1 MMKPSRLRRGSAAL
15 LLSAMIACDR
25 ILPER
30 QDLSLPTPE
39 EATAVYARHGV
50 QADVALS
57 GNVVELRVS
66 QDASQ
71 LQRGGSLWARVGP
84 YVYVFSPATKEVFDS
99 WGGVAAVRAITVT
112 ARGDEVARAMLPRD
126 ALNEVTWRRTL
137 NLLGTALRDGTERPS
152 RLEELVEWG
161 EQYTEHT
168 YSPEFVRQ

>member
-1 MMKPSRLRRGSAAL
+1 MNRSRLRRGSAAL
-15 LLSAMIACDR
+15 LLSALIACDR

-30 QDLSLPTPE
+30 QDLSLPTVD
-39 EATAVYARHGV
+39 EATEVYSRHGV
-50 QADVALS
+50 HGTTTLN

-66 QDASQ
+66 QDARQ

-84 YVYVFSPATKEVFDS
+84 YVYVFSPATKEVFEG

-112 ARGDEVARAMLPRD
+112 TRGEEVARATLPRD

-161 EQYTEHT
+161 EEYTTHT
-168 YSPEFVRQ
+168 YNPEYVRQ